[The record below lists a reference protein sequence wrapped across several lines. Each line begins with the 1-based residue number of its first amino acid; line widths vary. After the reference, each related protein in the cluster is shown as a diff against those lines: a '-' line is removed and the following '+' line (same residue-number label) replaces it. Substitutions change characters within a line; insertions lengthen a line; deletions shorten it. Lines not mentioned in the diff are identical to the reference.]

1 MERDSLSQEGGR
13 SGTKGSG
20 GQDGKP
26 LWFPDRLEMKEKSHP
41 GLCLWPKQLEAPCP
55 PLLVGEAAAG
65 AEFSWGFV
73 CDRRPGGNA
82 KQAAGRDDTSF
93 QRQLGVGVPALE
105 TSRGVKLAR
114 LSGCPLLAFLLR
126 IVLFPNSSTFPTP

>member
-1 MERDSLSQEGGR
+1 MERDGLRQEGGR

-26 LWFPDRLEMKEKSHP
+26 LGFPDRLEMKEKSHP

-55 PLLVGEAAAG
+55 HCCGWGEAAAG
-65 AEFSWGFV
+65 AEFSLGFI

-82 KQAAGRDDTSF
+82 KRAAGRDDTSF
-93 QRQLGVGVPALE
+93 QRQLGVGGPALE
-105 TSRGVKLAR
+105 ISRGVKLAGSQVAPCR
-114 LSGCPLLAFLLR
+114 LSC
-126 IVLFPNSSTFPTP
+126 